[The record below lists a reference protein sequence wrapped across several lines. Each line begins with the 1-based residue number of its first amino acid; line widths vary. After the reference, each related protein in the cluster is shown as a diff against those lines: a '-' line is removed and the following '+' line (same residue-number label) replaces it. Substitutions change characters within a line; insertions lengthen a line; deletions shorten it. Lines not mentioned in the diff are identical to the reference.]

1 VVQGDGILGGL
12 LAAFLTRNITHKGGG
27 RRSRGVAQGEE
38 IGAFMELNRGLLN
51 EATERGLVSEQ
62 QAEQLWRFL
71 YEREKDT
78 PSFRFTHI
86 LYYLGGLIAIGAMS
100 LFMTLGWE
108 RFGGWGLFF
117 LAIAYAVAGLWL
129 TEFFLNSSRLPIP
142 AGITATFVVVL
153 TPLAV
158 YGLQAVLGWW
168 AEGLV
173 YRDYHTRIDWRW
185 ILMELATLATGAV
198 MLWRYRLPF
207 LMMPVAVTLWYMSMD
222 LTPFLFGD
230 ADSMWEL
237 RKLVSLWFGLLIVL
251 LALWVDVRTRRE
263 KDFAFWL
270 YLFGVMAFWGGMSL
284 MRSDSELSKIVYLC
298 INLAMILVGA
308 TLSRRVFAVFG
319 ALGAA
324 GYLGHLAY
332 DVFKDSMMFP
342 FVLTIIGLGVV
353 YLGIV
358 WQRQEETI
366 SGALRGLLPVPMR
379 ELIERRD

>member
-1 VVQGDGILGGL
+1 
-12 LAAFLTRNITHKGGG
+12 
-27 RRSRGVAQGEE
+27 
-38 IGAFMELNRGLLN
+38 MELNRGLLN

-62 QAEQLWRFL
+62 QAEQLWQFL

-173 YRDYHTRIDWRW
+173 YRDYHTHIDWRW
-185 ILMELATLATGAV
+185 ILMELATLATGAL